1 MTQSYMSK
9 LTLIDMLCS
18 TICNL
23 IFSIAFIIFLA
34 RVWPST
40 WSVASFYWTVLVSY
54 LLINL
59 GPILIKS
66 YRYNKP
72 KLWARSKWNN
82 NVFYVYANITQP
94 RYRKL
99 IAKAVRAWNTCS
111 RIQMHTT
118 SDINKAQIRIYGEY
132 QEGAQWT
139 AQTVNNNYKYS
150 LPITLNY
157 YYLDVYSDKM
167 VLSIIEHELGHSIGL
182 GHALGRGSVMYPFA
196 QEQGITGLDR
206 ATINKLY

>member
-18 TICNL
+18 TVCNL

-34 RVWPST
+34 RVWPNT
-40 WSVASFYWTVLVSY
+40 WGAAGFYWTTLVSY

-66 YRYNKP
+66 CRYNKP
-72 KLWARSKWNN
+72 ELWARSKWNN
-82 NVFYVYANITQP
+82 NVFYVYTNIAQP

-99 IAKAVRAWNTCS
+99 ITKAVHAWNTCS
-111 RIQMHTT
+111 HIQMYTT

-132 QEGAQWT
+132 RERAQWT
-139 AQTVNNNYKYS
+139 AQTVNNNYKCS

-157 YYLDVYSDKM
+157 YYLDVYSNQM

-182 GHALGRGSVMYPFA
+182 GHSLGRGSVMYPFA
-196 QEQGITGLDR
+196 QEQGITNLDR
-206 ATINKLY
+206 ATIDKLY

>member
-23 IFSIAFIIFLA
+23 IFSIMFIIFLA
-34 RVWPST
+34 RVWPNT
-40 WSVASFYWTVLVSY
+40 WGAAGFYWTNLVSY

-66 YRYNKP
+66 YKYNKP
-72 KLWARSKWNN
+72 ELWARSKWNN
-82 NVFYVYANITQP
+82 NVFYVYTNITQP

-99 IAKAVRAWNTCS
+99 IAKAVHAWNTCAH
-111 RIQMHTT
+111 IQMYTT
-118 SDINKAQIRIYGEY
+118 SDISKAQIRIYGEY
-132 QEGAQWT
+132 QEGAEWT
-139 AQTVNNNYKYS
+139 AQTVNNNYKCS

-157 YYLDVYSDKM
+157 YYLDVYSNQM

-182 GHALGRGSVMYPFA
+182 GHSLGRGSVMYPFA
-196 QEQGITGLDR
+196 QEQGITSLDR

>member
-34 RVWPST
+34 RVWPNT
-40 WSVASFYWTVLVSY
+40 WNAAAFGWIALISY

-59 GPILIKS
+59 EPILIKS
-66 YRYNKP
+66 YKYNKP
-72 KLWARSKWNN
+72 ELWARSKWNN
-82 NVFYVYANITQP
+82 NVFYVYTNITQP

-99 IAKAVRAWNTCS
+99 IAKAVHAWNTCS
-111 RIQMHTT
+111 HIQMYTT
-118 SDINKAQIRIYGEY
+118 SDINKAQIRIYGEC
-132 QEGAQWT
+132 QEGTQWT

-157 YYLDVYSDKM
+157 YYLDVYSNQM

-182 GHALGRGSVMYPFA
+182 GHSLGRASVMYPFT
-196 QEQGITGLDR
+196 QEQGITNLDR
-206 ATINKLY
+206 ATIDKLY